1 MQKVLFQ
8 VLLCLLIL
16 GCNRSFDLEKIP
28 VQLIT
33 IENFNEIP
41 PLPALDKHGFEIGE
55 YSIEE
60 KRIKRNENLHLILSK
75 NGVSPEM
82 IYQIQREAVG
92 VVDLRKMIPG
102 QKFYLYKP
110 GEAAAGFVWYQSPV
124 DFVTMKWTG
133 EKIEINRDAVE
144 LTAKEKSFSGSI
156 KTSLYD
162 AINDGGA
169 SRLLGQSIADV
180 YAWEIDFFS
189 LRKGDSFKVIYDELY
204 AGDELYGA
212 GRVKAAQFTHR
223 GIEYKAYY
231 FENDEVSGFYD
242 ENGNSI
248 EKALLKA
255 PFKYSQ
261 RVSSGFSH
269 NRLHPILN
277 QRRPHYGVDYAARP
291 GTPIL
296 AVGDGTVTE
305 AQYRGGN
312 GNIVQIRHNS
322 TYKTAYLH
330 MQRFAD
336 GIKPGVRVKQ
346 GQVIG
351 YVGSSGLA
359 TGPHLCY
366 RLYKNSQPVNSL
378 NLQLPSSDA
387 LEDIHLGE
395 FMRMKET
402 MDKKLEEIDA
412 GDKLA
417 YSN

>member
-1 MQKVLFQ
+1 MQKILLQ
-8 VLLCLLIL
+8 TLLCLLIL
-16 GCNRSFDLEKIP
+16 SCERSFDLEKP
-28 VQLIT
+28 SLQLIT
-33 IENFNEIP
+33 IENFKEIP
-41 PLPALDKHGFEIGE
+41 PLPALDKHGFKIGE
-55 YSIEE
+55 YLIEE

-82 IYQIQREAVG
+82 IYQIQREAAG
-92 VVDLRKMIPG
+92 KVDLRKMIPG

-110 GEAAAGFVWYQSPV
+110 GDAAAGFVWYQSPV
-124 DFVTMKWTG
+124 DYVTIRWTD
-133 EKIEINRDAVE
+133 EKIEISRDFVE
-144 LTAKEKSFSGSI
+144 LTSIENTFSGVIES
-156 KTSLYD
+156 SLYD
-162 AINDGGA
+162 AIIDGGA

-189 LRKGDSFKVIYDELY
+189 LRKGDSFKVVYEELY
-204 AGDELYGA
+204 AEDELYGI
-212 GRVKAAQFTHR
+212 GRVKAAHFTHR
-223 GIEYKAYY
+223 GNEYKAYH

-242 ENGNSI
+242 ENGNSL

-312 GNIVQIRHNS
+312 GNIVQIRHNGI
-322 TYKTAYLH
+322 YKTAYLH
-330 MQRFAD
+330 LQRFAG
-336 GIKPGVRVKQ
+336 GIRPGIQVKQ

-366 RLYKNSQPVNSL
+366 RLYKNSRPVNSL
-378 NLQLPSSDA
+378 TLQLPSSDA
-387 LEDIHLGE
+387 LEDIHMAE
-395 FMRMKET
+395 FVKMKEEL
-402 MDKKLEEIDA
+402 DKKIEEIDT
-412 GDKLA
+412 GEKLA
-417 YSN
+417 YSK

>member
-1 MQKVLFQ
+1 MQKVSLQ
-8 VLLCLLIL
+8 ILLCLLLL
-16 GCNRSFDLEKIP
+16 GCERSFDLEKIP
-28 VQLIT
+28 VQMIT
-33 IENFNEIP
+33 IENFKEIP
-41 PLPALDKHGFEIGE
+41 PLPPFDKHGFKIGE

-60 KRIKRNENLHLILSK
+60 KRIKRNENLHLILS
-75 NGVSPEM
+75 NHGVSPEM
-82 IYQIQREAVG
+82 IYQIQRKAAG
-92 VVDLRKMIPG
+92 KVDLKKMIPG
-102 QKFYLYKP
+102 QKLYMYKP
-110 GEAAAGFVWYQSPV
+110 GDAAEGFVWYQSPV
-124 DFVTMKWTG
+124 DFVTFKWSDN
-133 EKIEINRDAVE
+133 KIEINRDSIE
-144 LTAKEKSFSGSI
+144 LTAKENSFSGTI

-162 AINDGGA
+162 AINDGGG

-189 LRKGDSFKVIYDELY
+189 LRKGDSFKVIYEELY
-204 AGDELYGA
+204 AGDELYGV

-223 GIEYKAYY
+223 GNEYNAYY
-231 FENDEVSGFYD
+231 FENGEVSGFYD
-242 ENGNSI
+242 ENGNSL

-330 MQRFAD
+330 LQRFAN
-336 GIKPGVRVKQ
+336 GIRPGVQIKQ

-387 LEDIHLGE
+387 LEDIYLDE
-395 FMRMKET
+395 FKRMKET
-402 MDKKLEEIDA
+402 MDKRLEEIEVSE
-412 GDKLA
+412 KLA
-417 YSN
+417 YSK